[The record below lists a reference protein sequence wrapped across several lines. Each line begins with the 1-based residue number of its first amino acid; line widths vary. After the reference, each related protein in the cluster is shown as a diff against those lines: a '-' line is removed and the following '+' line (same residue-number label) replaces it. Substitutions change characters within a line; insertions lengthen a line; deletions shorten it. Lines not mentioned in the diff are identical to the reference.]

1 MAMSDEELV
10 AIASLLEDDYAREIL
25 VHTSIDTH
33 SASELADACGASEPT
48 IYRRIEDLIE
58 QDLLEAEQELDPDGH
73 HYKTYAANLEA
84 VTVELH
90 DGEFSVEVSRHTDPA
105 DRFTEL
111 YDELR

>member
-1 MAMSDEELV
+1 MSDEDLV

-25 VHTSIDTH
+25 VHTSIDSH
-33 SASELADACGASEPT
+33 SATELAEACGASEPT
-48 IYRRIEDLIE
+48 IYRRIERLTE
-58 QDLLEAEQELDPDGH
+58 QDLLEAEQELDPQGH

-84 VTVELH
+84 VTVELEG
-90 DGEFSVEVSRHTDPA
+90 GEFTVEVTRRTDPA